1 MKNIQESHEVNIAKG
16 IFFLYFCANLQHF
29 FRIYCESTERKPT
42 YIYRKFRLSVT

>member
-29 FRIYCESTERKPT
+29 FQISREPT
-42 YIYRKFRLSVT
+42 